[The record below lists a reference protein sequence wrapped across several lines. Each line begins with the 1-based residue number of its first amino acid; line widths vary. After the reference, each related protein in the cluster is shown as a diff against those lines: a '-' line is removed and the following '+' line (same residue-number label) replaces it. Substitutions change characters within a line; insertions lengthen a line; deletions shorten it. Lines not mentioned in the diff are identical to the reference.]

1 LTNYRGRI
9 DIIADILKVA
19 EATVKKT
26 QIMYR
31 ANLSYTVL
39 QRYLAELTDASLIIF
54 DSARQSY
61 GLTDKGREYLV
72 LYKEYSRANK
82 HIERRLTTTRVKK
95 GALDKLCVACKSK
108 PSSSNHAMP
117 DAFKEKIKGDCVT
130 SNT

>member
-39 QRYLAELTDASLIIF
+39 QKYLAELTESSLLAYE
-54 DSARQSY
+54 DKKQSY
-61 GLTDKGREYLV
+61 NLTNKGREYLT
-72 LYKEYSRANK
+72 LYKEYSKANK
-82 HIERRLTTTRVKK
+82 HIEKRLTTARVKK
-95 GALDKLCVACKSK
+95 GALDKLCVTQNWRARAS
-108 PSSSNHAMP
+108 AT
-117 DAFKEKIKGDCVT
+117 KIKEDQCL
-130 SNT
+130 S